1 MGSESQVVQTNFT
14 LSPEWLTCLSSMYM
28 IHFMRMKA
36 GLLVI
41 TPQASFGELICQ
53 SLNDTGS
60 FDIHIANGK
69 AESILEVE
77 KANCSLALLDMDLG
91 EKSILEIGRSL
102 RRINHDLNLVIL
114 ADDELPPAMDAIRP
128 WVLLRKPFYL
138 PDFIQLL
145 RAVPMIPDPLIDAL
159 EEVKDPGSKKDMN
172 PSPHEK
178 SKVTDIPWLNDV
190 SKAAQHLTRLTLE
203 SSAQAALITRE
214 KELWAYAG
222 QLSQNAANELAATV
236 SRHWDGQKGNDLLR
250 FVRLESTKAEHML
263 YATSMAAN
271 VILALVFDAETPFS
285 TIRSQANS
293 LARSL
298 AIAKTG
304 PVESLE
310 RTPALKREQVQV
322 EPAAEEIDESS
333 DELDI
338 PSIADILDKIPP
350 PVPPKR
356 VKVDTPRMSA
366 EDEGESSSDLDFGMD
381 LDPSAAVTRP
391 STPLPKK
398 STRRPSQESS
408 PAVHLRDL
416 MLADQSLN
424 QQDPLQDFSDE
435 LAATMPS
442 KSQRRRPATPT
453 RQPAPGELDE
463 TRPHSITEVAGRMIT
478 ESASPAM
485 AQLNYACL
493 LVPRFTIHYMT
504 GDLADRVSEWMP
516 NICIAFGWRL
526 EFLAVR
532 PEYLQWVV
540 NVTPNTSP
548 GYLMRIMRQQTSERV
563 FHEFPRLKRD
573 NPSGDFWAPGYLIM
587 GGLQPHP
594 PQLVKDYI
602 KQTRQRQGISQ
613 QRR

>member
-1 MGSESQVVQTNFT
+1 
-14 LSPEWLTCLSSMYM
+14 
-28 IHFMRMKA
+28 MKA

-41 TPQASFGELICQ
+41 TPQVSFGELIRQ

-60 FDIHIANGK
+60 FVIHVATNK
-69 AESILEVE
+69 ATAISAVE
-77 KANCSLALLDMDLG
+77 TIQCSLALIDMELG
-91 EKSILEIGRSL
+91 EKSILEIVRSL
-102 RRINHDLNLVIL
+102 RAIDPDLNFVIL
-114 ADDELPPAMDAIRP
+114 ADEDLPPALDTIRP

-138 PDFIQLL
+138 SDFIQLL
-145 RAVPMIPDPLIDAL
+145 RAVPIIPDQLIDVL
-159 EEVKDPGSKKDMN
+159 EEVNISESTKEMN
-172 PSPHEK
+172 PSLQNEPQM
-178 SKVTDIPWLNDV
+178 TDIPWLNDV

-214 KELWAYAG
+214 NGLWAYAG

-263 YATSMAAN
+263 YATSMAAD

-304 PVESLE
+304 PVESVE
-310 RTPALKREQVQV
+310 RTPAPKQEQIRFQL
-322 EPAAEEIDESS
+322 ETEEFDDYSE
-333 DELDI
+333 DLDI
-338 PSIADILDKIPP
+338 PSIADILEEIPP
-350 PVPPKR
+350 PVPPKSENL
-356 VKVDTPRMSA
+356 DLPQMSA
-366 EDEGESSSDLDFGMD
+366 QEEEQNTYDIDNDFD
-381 LDPSAAVTRP
+381 LDPSAAETRP
-391 STPLPKK
+391 STPLPRK
-398 STRRPSQESS
+398 SPRHPSQESS

-416 MLADQSLN
+416 MLENQSLKK
-424 QQDPLQDFSDE
+424 QKPMPDFVDD

-442 KSQRRRPATPT
+442 KSQRRRPATPI

-504 GDLADRVSEWMP
+504 GDLADRMSEWMP

-548 GYLMRIMRQQTSERV
+548 GYLMRIMRQQTSDKV

-594 PQLVKDYI
+594 QQLVKDYI
-602 KQTRQRQGISQ
+602 RQTRQRQGISQ

>member
-1 MGSESQVVQTNFT
+1 
-14 LSPEWLTCLSSMYM
+14 
-28 IHFMRMKA
+28 MKA
-36 GLLVI
+36 DLLVA
-41 TPQASFGELICQ
+41 TPQASFGELIRQ
-53 SLNDTGS
+53 SLSDTGS
-60 FDIHIANGK
+60 FRVHMANGK
-69 AESILEVE
+69 AEAILAVE
-77 KANCSLALLDMDLG
+77 KANCSLALLDMELG
-91 EKSILEIGRSL
+91 HKELLEIGRSL
-102 RRINHDLNLVIL
+102 RSLNPDLDLVIL
-114 ADDELPPAMDAIRP
+114 ADEELPPAMDAIRP

-138 PDFIQLL
+138 PDFVQLI
-145 RAVPMIPDPLIDAL
+145 RAVPIIPDQLIDVL
-159 EEVKDPGSKKDMN
+159 EKDEEPVSAEMKPFPQDA
-172 PSPHEK
+172 PQ
-178 SKVTDIPWLNDV
+178 VTDIPWLNDV

-214 KELWAYAG
+214 KDLWAYAG
-222 QLSQNAANELAATV
+222 QLSQNAANELAGTV

-263 YATSMAAN
+263 YATSMTSD

-304 PVESLE
+304 PLQSLE
-310 RTPALKREQVQV
+310 RVPAPKREQVQV
-322 EPAAEEIDESS
+322 ESEADEVDESS
-333 DELDI
+333 EDLAI
-338 PSIADILDKIPP
+338 PSIADILNEIPP
-350 PVPPKR
+350 PVPPER
-356 VKVDTPRMSA
+356 VTMDVPQMSA
-366 EDEGESSSDLDFGMD
+366 ADDNKSVSTPDFD
-381 LDPSAAVTRP
+381 VDPDPSAAATRP
-391 STPLPKK
+391 STPLQKN
-398 STRRPSQESS
+398 SARRLSQESS
-408 PAVHLRDL
+408 PAIHLRDL
-416 MLADQSLN
+416 MLADQPGHRQDSLT
-424 QQDPLQDFSDE
+424 DFADE
-435 LAATMPS
+435 LAATLPS
-442 KSQRRRPATPT
+442 KSQRRRPATPI

-478 ESASPAM
+478 ESASPGM

-493 LVPRFTIHYMT
+493 LVPRFTAHYMT
-504 GDLADRVSEWMP
+504 GDLADRLSEWMP

-532 PEYLQWVV
+532 PEYLQWVL

-548 GYLMRIMRQQTSERV
+548 GYLMRIMRQQTSEKI
-563 FHEFPRLKRD
+563 FGEFPRLKRD

-613 QRR
+613 PRR

>member
-1 MGSESQVVQTNFT
+1 
-14 LSPEWLTCLSSMYM
+14 
-28 IHFMRMKA
+28 MKA
-36 GLLVI
+36 DLLVA
-41 TPQASFGELICQ
+41 TPQASFGELIRQ
-53 SLNDTGS
+53 SLSDTGS
-60 FDIHIANGK
+60 FRVHMANGK
-69 AESILEVE
+69 AEAILAVE
-77 KANCSLALLDMDLG
+77 KANCSLALLDMELG
-91 EKSILEIGRSL
+91 HKELLEIGRSL
-102 RRINHDLNLVIL
+102 RSLNPDLDLVIL
-114 ADDELPPAMDAIRP
+114 ADEELPPAMDAIRP

-138 PDFIQLL
+138 PDFVQLI
-145 RAVPMIPDPLIDAL
+145 RAVPIIPDPLIDVL
-159 EEVKDPGSKKDMN
+159 EKDKEPVSADMK
-172 PSPHEK
+172 PSPQDAPQ
-178 SKVTDIPWLNDV
+178 VTDIPWLNDV

-214 KELWAYAG
+214 KDLWAYAG
-222 QLSQNAANELAATV
+222 QLSQNAANELAGTV

-263 YATSMAAN
+263 YATSMTSD

-304 PVESLE
+304 PLQSLE
-310 RTPALKREQVQV
+310 RVPIPKREQIQV
-322 EPAAEEIDESS
+322 ESEADEVDESS
-333 DELDI
+333 EDLAI
-338 PSIADILDKIPP
+338 PSIADILNEIPP
-350 PVPPKR
+350 PVPPER
-356 VKVDTPRMSA
+356 VAMDVPQMSA
-366 EDEGESSSDLDFGMD
+366 ADDKSASTPDFEAD
-381 LDPSAAVTRP
+381 PDPSAAATRP
-391 STPLPKK
+391 STPLQKN
-398 STRRPSQESS
+398 SARRLSQESS
-408 PAVHLRDL
+408 PAIHLRDL
-416 MLADQSLN
+416 MLADQPGHRQDSLT
-424 QQDPLQDFSDE
+424 DFADE

-442 KSQRRRPATPT
+442 KSQRRRPATPI

-478 ESASPAM
+478 ESASPGM

-493 LVPRFTIHYMT
+493 LVPRFTAHYMT
-504 GDLADRVSEWMP
+504 GDLADRLSEWMP

-532 PEYLQWVV
+532 PEYLQWVL

-548 GYLMRIMRQQTSERV
+548 GYLMRIMRQQTSEKI
-563 FHEFPRLKRD
+563 FGEFPRLKRD

-613 QRR
+613 PRR

>member
-1 MGSESQVVQTNFT
+1 
-14 LSPEWLTCLSSMYM
+14 
-28 IHFMRMKA
+28 MKA
-36 GLLVI
+36 DLIVV
-41 TPQASFGELICQ
+41 TPQASFGELIRQ
-53 SLNDTGS
+53 SLSDTGS
-60 FDIHIANGK
+60 FRVHMASGK
-69 AESILEVE
+69 AEAILTTE
-77 KANCSLALLDMDLG
+77 KESCSLALLDMELG
-91 EKSILEIGRSL
+91 EKELLDIGRSV
-102 RRINHDLNLVIL
+102 RSINPDLDLVIL
-114 ADDELPPAMDAIRP
+114 ADEDLPPTMDAIRP

-138 PDFIQLL
+138 PDFVQLI
-145 RAVPMIPDPLIDAL
+145 RAVPIIPDQLIDAL
-159 EEVKDPGSKKDMN
+159 EEENEPVMEEIKETIEPPPKNDPQV
-172 PSPHEK
+172 P
-178 SKVTDIPWLNDV
+178 DIPWLSDV

-263 YATSMAAN
+263 YATSMTID

-304 PVESLE
+304 PLSSLE
-310 RTPALKREQVQV
+310 RHSTPKREQVQV
-322 EPAAEEIDESS
+322 EPEVEEFDDS
-333 DELDI
+333 DEEMEV
-338 PSIADILDKIPP
+338 PSISDILNEIPP
-350 PVPPKR
+350 PIPLER
-356 VKVDTPRMSA
+356 EIVDTPEMSIDDD
-366 EDEGESSSDLDFGMD
+366 DESASDPDVDLD

-391 STPLPKK
+391 STPLPKR
-398 STRRPSQESS
+398 SNRRPSQESS
-408 PAVHLRDL
+408 PAIRLSDL
-416 MLADQSLN
+416 ILTDEQQIKN
-424 QQDPLQDFSDE
+424 QDSTADFSDE

-442 KSQRRRPATPT
+442 KSQRRPATPI

-478 ESASPAM
+478 ESASAGM
-485 AQLNYACL
+485 AQLNFACL
-493 LVPRFTIHYMT
+493 LVPRFTAHYMT
-504 GDLADRVSEWMP
+504 GDLADRLSEWMP
-516 NICIAFGWRL
+516 NICVAFGWRL

-532 PEYLQWVV
+532 PDYLQWVV

-548 GYLMRIMRQQTSERV
+548 GYLMRIMRQQTSEKI
-563 FHEFPRLKRD
+563 FGEFPRLKRD

-602 KQTRQRQGISQ
+602 KQTRHRQGISQ
-613 QRR
+613 PYRR